1 MLVSQSA
8 DEVLLENLPSAD
20 GMPVAAVVTYEYAD
34 ESRAADIVT
43 YYQESERELYAE
55 INQGERGCRLPY
67 TQLQQMLT
75 CLDQLIAGEKIEAR
89 Y

>member
-1 MLVSQSA
+1 MQRSIRAS
-8 DEVLLENLPSAD
+8 
-20 GMPVAAVVTYEYAD
+20 GAAA
-34 ESRAADIVT
+34 S
-43 YYQESERELYAE
+43 
-55 INQGERGCRLPY
+55 PY

>member
-1 MLVSQSA
+1 MMDPSFDGYDWKKMVTRTAAQQNHFISA
-8 DEVLLENLPSAD
+8 AGATDKINYRV
-20 GMPVAAVVTYEYAD
+20 GMGY
-34 ESRAADIVT
+34 
-43 YYQESERELYAE
+43 
-55 INQGERGCRLPY
+55 QGERGCRLPY